1 MEFNTINFSDHG
13 NWVEL
18 QLNRPEVYNALNKEM
33 LSELLSALSTVE
45 AKEEV
50 RCIVIS
56 GTTKAFSSGQDLKSV
71 GGDLDNVPFDT
82 IIKEQYNPLIK
93 KMRSIR
99 KPIICKLGGVA
110 AGAGCSLALASD
122 MIIASDDA
130 YLAEI
135 FVNIG
140 LIMDAGST
148 FFLPRLVGSFKAFE
162 IATTGAKI
170 YGKEAEALGLV
181 NRSVPAA
188 ELDSAVQRMVDY
200 YTVAPT
206 YAIGLIKEM
215 LGKSAGMSLEE
226 VLKWKAFI
234 KRRQADLRATAVTR
248 PAVASSTVMWRASAR
263 ASRAVSASPHPSANS
278 APGRIMSRRTW
289 CVCFMVRLPR

>member
-1 MEFNTINFSDHG
+1 MDFKTIIFSDHG

-33 LSELLSALSTVE
+33 LSELLSAME
-45 AKEEV
+45 ALEANDEV

-56 GTTKAFSSGQDLKSV
+56 GSEKAFSSGQDLKSV
-71 GGDLDNVPFDT
+71 GGDLENVPFDT

-99 KPIICKLGGVA
+99 KPIICKLSGVA

-162 IATTGAKI
+162 LATTGVKI
-170 YGKEAEALGLV
+170 YGKEAEDLGLV

-188 ELDSAVQRMVDY
+188 ELDSAVQRVVDY

-215 LGKSAGMSLEE
+215 LGKSSGMNLDE
-226 VLKWKAFI
+226 VLEMESVYQKQAGGSADFKEGVMAFLQ
-234 KRRQADLRATAVTR
+234 KRR
-248 PAVASSTVMWRASAR
+248 PEFK
-263 ASRAVSASPHPSANS
+263 
-278 APGRIMSRRTW
+278 GK
-289 CVCFMVRLPR
+289 